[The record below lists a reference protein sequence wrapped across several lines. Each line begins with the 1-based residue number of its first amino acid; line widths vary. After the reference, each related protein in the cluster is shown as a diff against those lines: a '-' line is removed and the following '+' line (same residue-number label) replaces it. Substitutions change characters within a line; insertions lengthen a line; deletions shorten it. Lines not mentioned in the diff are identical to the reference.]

1 MELLEH
7 FSDNTSMQPNVG
19 SSVTSGD
26 INSDVSKPSDISRKP
41 SSSNPFGVL
50 GPSRSED
57 ALNRSGGGVVGG
69 GGGGVGRRRRV
80 SSDLSAK
87 VWAAYRKSHPSSVAE
102 DAAAVPAPSAALH
115 DEGIDARSPP
125 VRGVGGTDDTDDHWK
140 SEIRPPPRLHELGER
155 GGGREE
161 GLGNPGGD
169 GIGRTV
175 GGSTAEKVNDGP
187 ERGDFGR
194 GHKNESSE
202 PSSTKTAGAK
212 TVSGATSEYGI
223 VADTSKAAMQ
233 SRRVVDLKS
242 GVEVQNTSFLSPDF
256 PCSAS
261 ELRRVRTQKVRPSVK
276 FAFILKYINSKKH
289 WTCE

>member
-26 INSDVSKPSDISRKP
+26 VNSDVSKPSDISRKP
-41 SSSNPFGVL
+41 SSSNPFGAL

-57 ALNRSGGGVVGG
+57 ALNRSGVG

-102 DAAAVPAPSAALH
+102 DAAAVPAPSAALY
-115 DEGIDARSPP
+115 DEGIDVRSPP
-125 VRGVGGTDDTDDHWK
+125 VRGAGGTEDHDDHGNV
-140 SEIRPPPRLHELGER
+140 EIRPPPRLHDLGER
-155 GGGREE
+155 DGVRGGG
-161 GLGNPGGD
+161 GVGNPGGERVRR
-169 GIGRTV
+169 I
-175 GGSTAEKVNDGP
+175 GGSPEKVNYASK
-187 ERGDFGR
+187 RGDSRR
-194 GHKNESSE
+194 GLSPE
-202 PSSTKTAGAK
+202 PSPTKPAGAK
-212 TVSGATSEYGI
+212 TESGAISEYGI
-223 VADTSKAAMQ
+223 VADTSKAAVQ

-242 GVEVQNTSFLSPDF
+242 AVEVQNTSFPSPDF

-261 ELRRVRTQKVRPSVK
+261 ELRRVRTQKVRPSALHCGW
-276 FAFILKYINSKKH
+276 FLQRNL
-289 WTCE
+289 